1 VIELEELV
9 AEMKGKMAKL
19 EERGTQHEVL
29 QGQVEGEPAEKIES
43 IKKTEEELT

>member
-19 EERGTQHEVL
+19 EERAIQRGL
-29 QGQVEGEPAEKIES
+29 AGAG
-43 IKKTEEELT
+43 